1 VALNKETVMIGNVRS
16 CLAILAVLLGFVSWP
31 AMAAIEAGRV
41 LAVTGQVTATQP
53 ESESRVLNAG
63 SVVFGGDLIRTAAD
77 AAVQIRY
84 TDGALASLTGGSRY
98 RIDDYAYA
106 PGERGFFSLLK
117 GGLRTLTGLIGKN
130 ERANYRVT
138 TPVATIGIR
147 GTDYELRLCQDD
159 CPPGFENG
167 LYLTVFEGA
176 IVATNEAGEY
186 VINAGESAF
195 IPDARSP
202 IQRLEDVTVGLGEFR
217 PWHGAGGGRAGPV
230 SIDLGSVGT
239 GVVLEFHATDLI
251 RCAR

>member
-1 VALNKETVMIGNVRS
+1 MIDKLRFWFGLLAGLVALVS
-16 CLAILAVLLGFVSWP
+16 LPAV
-31 AMAAIEAGRV
+31 AADEAGKV
-41 LAVTGQVTATQP
+41 LAAVGQVTATRTDGA
-53 ESESRVLNAG
+53 SRVLDAG
-63 SVVFGGDLIRTAAD
+63 SAVYSGDQIRTARD

-84 TDGALASLTGGSRY
+84 SDGALVSLPGSSHY

-117 GGLRTLTGLIGKN
+117 GGLRTLTGWIGKN

-176 IVATNEAGEY
+176 IVAINEAGEY
-186 VINAGESAF
+186 LIKEGQSAF

-202 IQRLEDVTVGLGEFR
+202 LQLREDNRSDPGDLQ
-217 PWHGAGGGRAGPV
+217 PWHGAGSGGARPGLE
-230 SIDLGSVGT
+230 ITDGGIGT
-239 GVVLEFHATDLI
+239 GLLLEFRAADLV
-251 RCAR
+251 RCAP